1 MKFAVV
7 ALFIAFYALFG
18 VESKSVEERSEKP
31 TGNFLKRFL
40 EAAAGL
46 TSPERSER

>member
-40 EAAAGL
+40 EAAGRL
-46 TSPERSER
+46 TFA